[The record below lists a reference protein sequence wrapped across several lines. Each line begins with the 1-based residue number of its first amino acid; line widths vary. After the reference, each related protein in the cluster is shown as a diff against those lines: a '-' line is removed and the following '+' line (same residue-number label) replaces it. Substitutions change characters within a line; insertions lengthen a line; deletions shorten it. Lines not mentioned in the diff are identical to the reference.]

1 MIKAFFTDAKR
12 VVQKVW
18 ITFSWLHTYY
28 GKKPFL
34 DLVFQ
39 VQTFPPSTRMGFLS
53 LVGAQCDPRVRFAD
67 FCKLGVVSLL
77 KLLGPH
83 LRSGSDVRVQTV
95 SFCRAVCSLTLPPL
109 LKTTSS
115 SLPDA
120 RVYMHIWTVTW
131 IWLRRLSPWVSS
143 LLIYMF
149 GQISMA
155 TGLP

>member
-1 MIKAFFTDAKR
+1 MAFFTDAKR
-12 VVQKVW
+12 VIQKVW

-28 GKKPFL
+28 GEKPFL
-34 DLVFQ
+34 DLVFC
-39 VQTFPPSTRMGFLS
+39 VQTFPTSTRTRFLS
-53 LVGAQCDPRVRFAD
+53 LVRAQCDLRVWFAD
-67 FCKLGVVSLL
+67 VCKLGVISLL

-83 LRSGSDVRVQTV
+83 LLSGSDVGVQTV
-95 SFCRAVCSLTLPPL
+95 SVYRAVCSLTLIPL